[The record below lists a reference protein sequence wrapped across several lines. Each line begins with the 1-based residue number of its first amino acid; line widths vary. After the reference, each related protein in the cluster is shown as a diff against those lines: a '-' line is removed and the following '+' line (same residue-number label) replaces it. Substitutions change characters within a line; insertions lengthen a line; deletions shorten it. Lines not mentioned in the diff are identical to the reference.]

1 MLLRPPCRSGRAR
14 PAFEVSFSLSVSDGL
29 LVAPGMIDDA
39 DQEGKMFPFRD
50 ESHLLLTS
58 DLQSDYLRGAIC
70 EFTSNFCTRSP

>member
-39 DQEGKMFPFRD
+39 DQEGKKGSRFEM
-50 ESHLLLTS
+50 SHT
-58 DLQSDYLRGAIC
+58 
-70 EFTSNFCTRSP
+70 FC